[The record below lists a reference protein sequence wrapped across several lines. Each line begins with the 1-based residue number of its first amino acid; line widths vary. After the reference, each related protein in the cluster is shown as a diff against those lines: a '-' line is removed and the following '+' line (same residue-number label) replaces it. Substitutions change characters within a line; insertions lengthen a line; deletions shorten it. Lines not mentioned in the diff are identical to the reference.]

1 MEVLDPDLNKL
12 IFLLFRLLQLGF
24 KALNLRLVVV
34 PDLVALSLKLF
45 VQLLD
50 RVVFFLQE
58 LLYERLL
65 GFELI

>member
-34 PDLVALSLKLF
+34 PDLVALSLKPF

-50 RVVFFLQE
+50 RVVFFL
-58 LLYERLL
+58 
-65 GFELI
+65 